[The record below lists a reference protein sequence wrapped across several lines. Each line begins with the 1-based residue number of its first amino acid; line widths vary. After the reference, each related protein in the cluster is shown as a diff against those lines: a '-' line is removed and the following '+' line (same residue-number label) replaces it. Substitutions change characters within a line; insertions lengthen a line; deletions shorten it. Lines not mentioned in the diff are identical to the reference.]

1 MRIIQISWYGV
12 NVFYMVSVVFPS
24 LAKYTNPKLLM
35 DIYSHDDQDKKDTWG
50 GCGFKM
56 RETGDRNAIIIFL
69 PIKVLFVLELKLYSI
84 HIHIVW
90 TYSSM
95 LKIHS

>member
-1 MRIIQISWYGV
+1 
-12 NVFYMVSVVFPS
+12 
-24 LAKYTNPKLLM
+24 
-35 DIYSHDDQDKKDTWG
+35 
-50 GCGFKM
+50 M
-56 RETGDRNAIIIFL
+56 REMGDRNSIIIFL
-69 PIKVLFVLELKLYSI
+69 PIKVLFVLKLKLYSI